1 MCFKDVELAKAE
13 GKINPIT
20 GQHIELT
27 VQSAQN
33 YELDKVQLKEF
44 LNKILLNH
52 MMPEPI
58 KVSTILVGHRF
69 KRRA

>member
-44 LNKILLNH
+44 LNKILPNH
-52 MMPEPI
+52 MMQKCI

-69 KRRA
+69 KRRV